1 MLLSRNDEISN
12 ITRKLASVLEGGV
25 AFHHAGLRIEDRQII
40 EQGFREGVIKAV
52 ACTTTLGTGINTPAR
67 MVIITD
73 TSYLDVEPL
82 LLSSPGPKLRRIE
95 PDKLHQMLG
104 RAGRPGYD
112 KVGLGVVFVESPAE
126 DEFVRKAY
134 FKRCAAQSEKTT
146 LDSVL
151 PTVESKMNSEFALLE
166 QLLIRIYECGECSV
180 EDLLHFLSK
189 TLWWK
194 SREHTN
200 LYALPRIKANSYN
213 AQGLLD
219 SLLASSNQQNQ
230 KRPDRMNRDG
240 VQVEEKRYQKLQRA
254 PTTVRILSISK
265 HRIEAVVQELGGAWV
280 NCSFSIRNGAKCE
293 CVQRR
298 FGNTWGEASER
309 TRLCNHL
316 LMAAKY
322 LFSMPTTK
330 PYTEELIIRSFSDIL
345 PLDRLMDNGMIY
357 TVAEKY
363 RCTELGHIAASMYL
377 HPLTI
382 LFIKNAFKK
391 LHTEDELELEL
402 MINIAIKA
410 LIVETGERPRLA
422 NQAAVEK
429 ALIEWVNEMPEE
441 DILRARSIDA
451 GDFHELTEE
460 VARMSSAA
468 SITARLLGLAKLSRT
483 FSVVSKRVR
492 HGIKEDLIPLI
503 DLSIPSLGRKL
514 LRKLYDLGYLDLKE
528 LARAP
533 AEELLGLAKLPED
546 AVSMIKEYT
555 KRLAP
560 SLSLR

>member
-1 MLLSRNDEISN
+1 
-12 ITRKLASVLEGGV
+12 
-25 AFHHAGLRIEDRQII
+25 
-40 EQGFREGVIKAV
+40 
-52 ACTTTLGTGINTPAR
+52 
-67 MVIITD
+67 
-73 TSYLDVEPL
+73 
-82 LLSSPGPKLRRIE
+82 
-95 PDKLHQMLG
+95 
-104 RAGRPGYD
+104 
-112 KVGLGVVFVESPAE
+112 
-126 DEFVRKAY
+126 
-134 FKRCAAQSEKTT
+134 
-146 LDSVL
+146 
-151 PTVESKMNSEFALLE
+151 
-166 QLLIRIYECGECSV
+166 
-180 EDLLHFLSK
+180 
-189 TLWWK
+189 
-194 SREHTN
+194 
-200 LYALPRIKANSYN
+200 
-213 AQGLLD
+213 
-219 SLLASSNQQNQ
+219 
-230 KRPDRMNRDG
+230 
-240 VQVEEKRYQKLQRA
+240 
-254 PTTVRILSISK
+254 
-265 HRIEAVVQELGGAWV
+265 
-280 NCSFSIRNGAKCE
+280 
-293 CVQRR
+293 
-298 FGNTWGEASER
+298 
-309 TRLCNHL
+309 
-316 LMAAKY
+316 MAAKY